1 MDRLHPKAPCL
12 MKRDVHEEPPVAL
25 TDDGSDG
32 APKNG
37 FRFYRQI
44 YRCHGWQAR
53 FTLKGVRYT
62 RYFSD
67 AAYGS
72 AESARR
78 AAEEFAAQNGNLHRE
93 LLALGRRFEV
103 RRNCRSG
110 IPRVSK
116 YEGWGHGP
124 YWLAYWH
131 DESGRRVSRRFSIS
145 RLGDAKALECAVK
158 ARKQGVHHFQ
168 ERYKQLLSTL
178 HLQAE
183 LTESEKR
190 GSGR

>member
-1 MDRLHPKAPCL
+1 
-12 MKRDVHEEPPVAL
+12 MKRDVHKEQPVTL

-32 APKNG
+32 ALKNG
-37 FRFYRQI
+37 FRFYRQT

-78 AAEEFAAQNGNLHRE
+78 AAEEFAAQNGDLHRE
-93 LLALGRRFEV
+93 LLALRRRFEI

-110 IPRVSK
+110 IPGVSK

-145 RLGDAKALECAVK
+145 RLGDAKAFECAVK
-158 ARKQGVHHFQ
+158 ARKRGVLHFQ

-178 HLQAE
+178 NLQAE
-183 LTESEKR
+183 PTNPKSTAAAR
-190 GSGR
+190 NIQ